1 MLPFPMAL
9 ASAPILMGAM
19 RSHSVN
25 VDGPARV
32 TDRLDLV
39 ARGKRLEY
47 FTLAWNGFEALVALI
62 SGVLAGSIALVG
74 FGLDSVIEMA
84 SAGILLWRFRAD
96 GDPERRERA
105 EQTAHRLVGGCFLL
119 LAAYVAVESV
129 RALWI
134 KAQPE
139 HSMPGILIAIAAVVV
154 MPVLGR
160 AKRRVSAQLGSR
172 ALHADSRQADFC
184 SYLSAILLTGLLLHT
199 LLGWWWADPAA
210 ALVMVP
216 IIAHEGVRGVRGQA
230 CDDCA

>member
-1 MLPFPMAL
+1 
-9 ASAPILMGAM
+9 M
-19 RSHSVN
+19 RLNSVSF
-25 VDGPARV
+25 DIPARA
-32 TDRLDLV
+32 THRLDLV

-47 FTLAWNGFEALVALI
+47 FTLAWNSFEALVALI
-62 SGVLAGSIALVG
+62 SGVLAGSTALVG
-74 FGLDSVIEMA
+74 FGLDSVIEMV

-96 GDPERRERA
+96 GDSEHRERA
-105 EQTAHRLVGGCFLL
+105 ERTAHRLVGICFLL

-139 HSMPGILIAIAAVVV
+139 RSLAGILIAIAAVVV
-154 MPVLGR
+154 MPVLGQ
-160 AKRRVSAQLGSR
+160 AKRRISAQLGSR

-184 SYLSAILLTGLLLHT
+184 AYLSAILLAGLLLHA

-216 IIAHEGVRGVRGQA
+216 IIAHEGVRAVHGRA